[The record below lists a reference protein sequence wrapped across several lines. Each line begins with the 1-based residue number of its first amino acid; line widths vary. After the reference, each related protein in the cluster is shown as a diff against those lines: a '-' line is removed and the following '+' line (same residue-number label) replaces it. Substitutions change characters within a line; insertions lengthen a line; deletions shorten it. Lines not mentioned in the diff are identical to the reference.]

1 MSRGTASSSVAL
13 PASSLQAPLLYFFPS
28 PGIAKCFCSSE
39 LCTCSSGQEHSP
51 GCPQGLTSHHHSH
64 VALTLFFPK
73 GLPSGS
79 PREGFQNWT
88 LEAGGND
95 SVPGH
100 TASRERKWGESR
112 HVRDK
117 EARKH
122 FKKLLHKYW
131 ACVQQPL
138 KATCLEPAPQ
148 QEKPKRWRR
157 VLQWRVTPAYG
168 NWRKSVGSNKG
179 PEGSRQK

>member
-1 MSRGTASSSVAL
+1 MNMSTRSRYLAPQSYSWDSRGIYQWPSLLLLSRLLSLISSALGESPSASAALNFAPALQVRSTL
-13 PASSLQAPLLYFFPS
+13 PA
-28 PGIAKCFCSSE
+28 G
-39 LCTCSSGQEHSP
+39 
-51 GCPQGLTSHHHSH
+51 PQGLTSHHHSH

-79 PREGFQNWT
+79 PQEGFQNWT

-122 FKKLLHKYW
+122 FKKLRHKY
-131 ACVQQPL
+131 
-138 KATCLEPAPQ
+138 
-148 QEKPKRWRR
+148 
-157 VLQWRVTPAYG
+157 
-168 NWRKSVGSNKG
+168 
-179 PEGSRQK
+179 